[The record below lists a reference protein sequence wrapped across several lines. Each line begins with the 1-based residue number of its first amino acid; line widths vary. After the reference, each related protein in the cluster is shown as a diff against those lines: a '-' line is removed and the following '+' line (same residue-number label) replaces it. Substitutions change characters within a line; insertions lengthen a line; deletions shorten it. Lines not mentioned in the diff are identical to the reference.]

1 MEGIPMSLTDE
12 RPTESD
18 EFFAT
23 DNLAETAESQV
34 EPISDTDSDTSSSTD
49 DEAEEFAGRLIRK
62 AATLSMVKID
72 RGTFLRTE
80 IPKYCPNID
89 AQLAVA
95 ATPAEA
101 GVPSAVLDRIA
112 QDAIEFEVKKCAG
125 LSFLAGIPGG
135 LALVGAVP
143 ADVAQHF
150 GHVMRIE
157 QKLAYVY
164 GWQSF
169 LDDSD
174 EVDNQTIMELV
185 VLMGVMLEVGGATS
199 ALTKFATNVAQQAVA
214 RTIERQALTKTFF
227 YPVMKKVLRFI
238 GISLTKQ
245 TFAKTAAKLVPV
257 IGGAVSG
264 GLTYFSFKPSAEKLK
279 AYLRAMPAS
288 GVNSDEPDVT
298 IKKIDLSESAQ
309 DAVELA
315 RKGAE
320 SAAVVASAGAKSA
333 ARFAADAAR
342 MFASYLDEAAEKDG
356 E

>member
-1 MEGIPMSLTDE
+1 MPDETQVSSELVGGEGAMEAQIEMASAGASDFDVAS
-12 RPTESD
+12 PT
-18 EFFAT
+18 
-23 DNLAETAESQV
+23 
-34 EPISDTDSDTSSSTD
+34 PTD
-49 DEAEEFAGRLIRK
+49 DEAEEFAERLVRR
-62 AATLSMVKID
+62 AASLSMVKIN

-80 IPKYCPNID
+80 IPKYCPDVD
-89 AQLAVA
+89 AQFAVET
-95 ATPAEA
+95 TPAEA

-135 LALVGAVP
+135 LALVGTVP
-143 ADVAQHF
+143 ADLAQYF
-150 GHVMRIE
+150 GHVMRVE

-169 LDDSD
+169 LDDDD
-174 EVDNQTIMELV
+174 EVDDRTIMELV
-185 VLMGVMLEVGGATS
+185 VLMGVMMEVGGVAST
-199 ALTKFATNVAQQAVA
+199 LTKFAATTAQQAVA
-214 RTIERQALTKTFF
+214 KTIERQALTKTFF

-264 GLTYFSFKPSAEKLK
+264 GLTYFSFKPGAEKLK

-309 DAVELA
+309 DAIELA

-342 MFASYLDEAAEKDG
+342 MFANFLDEAAEKDG

>member
-1 MEGIPMSLTDE
+1 MPDETQVSSELVGGEGAMEAQIEMACTGASDFDVAS
-12 RPTESD
+12 PT
-18 EFFAT
+18 
-23 DNLAETAESQV
+23 
-34 EPISDTDSDTSSSTD
+34 PTD
-49 DEAEEFAGRLIRK
+49 DEAEEFAERLVRR
-62 AATLSMVKID
+62 AASLSMVKIN

-80 IPKYCPNID
+80 IPKYCPDVD
-89 AQLAVA
+89 AQFAVET
-95 ATPAEA
+95 TPAEA

-135 LALVGAVP
+135 LALVGTVP
-143 ADVAQHF
+143 ADLAQYI
-150 GHVMRIE
+150 GHVMRVE

-169 LDDSD
+169 LDDD
-174 EVDNQTIMELV
+174 EVDDRTIMELV
-185 VLMGVMLEVGGATS
+185 VLMGVMMEVGGVAST
-199 ALTKFATNVAQQAVA
+199 LTKFAATTAQQAVA

>member
-1 MEGIPMSLTDE
+1 MSLTDE

-214 RTIERQALTKTFF
+214 RTIERQALTKPFF
-227 YPVMKKVLRFI
+227 YPVMKKVLRYM
-238 GISLTKQ
+238 GVSLTKQ

>member
-1 MEGIPMSLTDE
+1 MLENNESPIK
-12 RPTESD
+12 PTGFSAADDIVGASD
-18 EFFAT
+18 V
-23 DNLAETAESQV
+23 QV
-34 EPISDTDSDTSSSTD
+34 EPASGDSLTSSAVPTD
-49 DEAEEFAGRLIRK
+49 DEAEEFAERLVRR
-62 AATLSMVKID
+62 AASLSMVKIN
-72 RGTFLRTE
+72 RGAFLRAE
-80 IPKYCPNID
+80 IPKYCPD
-89 AQLAVA
+89 VDVQLAVA
-95 ATPAEA
+95 TTPAEA

-135 LALVGAVP
+135 LALAGTVP
-143 ADVAQHF
+143 ADLAQYF

-169 LDDSD
+169 LDDD
-174 EVDNQTIMELV
+174 EVDDRTIMELV
-185 VLMGVMLEVGGATS
+185 VLMGVMMEVGGVAST
-199 ALTKFATNVAQQAVA
+199 LTKFAATTAQQAVA

-227 YPVMKKVLRFI
+227 YPAMKKVLRFI

-245 TFAKTAAKLVPV
+245 AFAKTAAKLVPV

-264 GLTYFSFKPSAEKLK
+264 GLTYFSFKPGAEKLK

-342 MFASYLDEAAEKDG
+342 MFANFLDEAAEKDG

>member
-1 MEGIPMSLTDE
+1 MPDETQVSSELVGGEGAMEAQIEMASTGASDFDVAS
-12 RPTESD
+12 PT
-18 EFFAT
+18 
-23 DNLAETAESQV
+23 
-34 EPISDTDSDTSSSTD
+34 PTD
-49 DEAEEFAGRLIRK
+49 DEAEEFAERLVRR
-62 AATLSMVKID
+62 AASLSMVKIN

-80 IPKYCPNID
+80 IPKYCPDVD
-89 AQLAVA
+89 AQFAVET
-95 ATPAEA
+95 TPAEA

-135 LALVGAVP
+135 LALVGTVP
-143 ADVAQHF
+143 ADLAQYI
-150 GHVMRIE
+150 GHVMRVE

-169 LDDSD
+169 LDDD
-174 EVDNQTIMELV
+174 EVDDRTIMELV
-185 VLMGVMLEVGGATS
+185 VLMGVMMEVGGVAST
-199 ALTKFATNVAQQAVA
+199 LTKFAATTAQQAVA

-309 DAVELA
+309 DAVELP

>member
-1 MEGIPMSLTDE
+1 MLENNESPIK
-12 RPTESD
+12 PTGFSAADDIVGASD
-18 EFFAT
+18 V
-23 DNLAETAESQV
+23 QV
-34 EPISDTDSDTSSSTD
+34 EPASGDSLTSSAVPTD
-49 DEAEEFAGRLIRK
+49 DEAEEFAERLVRR
-62 AATLSMVKID
+62 AASLSMVKIN
-72 RGTFLRTE
+72 RGAFLRAE
-80 IPKYCPNID
+80 IPKYCPD
-89 AQLAVA
+89 VDVQLAVA
-95 ATPAEA
+95 TTPAEA

-135 LALVGAVP
+135 LALAGTVP
-143 ADVAQHF
+143 ADLAQYF

-169 LDDSD
+169 LDDD
-174 EVDNQTIMELV
+174 EVDDRTIMELV
-185 VLMGVMLEVGGATS
+185 VLMGVMMEVGGVAST
-199 ALTKFATNVAQQAVA
+199 LTKFAATTAQQAVA

-227 YPVMKKVLRFI
+227 YPAMKKVLRFI

-245 TFAKTAAKLVPV
+245 AFAKTVAKLVPV

-264 GLTYFSFKPSAEKLK
+264 GLTYFSFKPGAEKLK

-342 MFASYLDEAAEKDG
+342 MFANFLDEVAEKGG

>member
-1 MEGIPMSLTDE
+1 MPAEGETPLE
-12 RPTESD
+12 VTELP
-18 EFFAT
+18 AT
-23 DNLAETAESQV
+23 DNLTETAESQV
-34 EPISDTDSDTSSSTD
+34 GPVPDGAPDTSVPTD
-49 DEAEEFAGRLIRK
+49 DEAEEFAGRLMRK
-62 AATLSMVKID
+62 AASLSMVRID

-80 IPKYCPNID
+80 IPKYCPDVD

-95 ATPAEA
+95 TTPAEA

-135 LALVGAVP
+135 LALVGTVP
-143 ADVAQHF
+143 ADVAQYF

-169 LDDSD
+169 LDDAD
-174 EVDNQTIMELV
+174 EVDDQTMMELV
-185 VLMGVMLEVGGATS
+185 VLMGVMMEVGGAAS
-199 ALTKFATNVAQQAVA
+199 ALTMFATNVAQQAVA

-245 TFAKTAAKLVPV
+245 TFAKTAAKVVPV

-264 GLTYFSFKPSAEKLK
+264 GLTYFSFKPGAERLK
-279 AYLRAMPAS
+279 AHLRALPAS
-288 GVNSDEPDVT
+288 GVNADEPDVT
-298 IKKIDLSESAQ
+298 VMKIDLLESAQ

-315 RKGAE
+315 QKGAE
-320 SAAVVASAGAKSA
+320 SAAVAASAGARSA
-333 ARFAADAAR
+333 ARFAAGAAR
-342 MFASYLDEAAEKDG
+342 KFVSFLDKAAEED
-356 E
+356 EE

>member
-1 MEGIPMSLTDE
+1 M
-12 RPTESD
+12 
-18 EFFAT
+18 
-23 DNLAETAESQV
+23 
-34 EPISDTDSDTSSSTD
+34 
-49 DEAEEFAGRLIRK
+49 
-62 AATLSMVKID
+62 
-72 RGTFLRTE
+72 
-80 IPKYCPNID
+80 
-89 AQLAVA
+89 
-95 ATPAEA
+95 
-101 GVPSAVLDRIA
+101 PSAVLDRIA

-135 LALVGAVP
+135 LALVGTVP
-143 ADVAQHF
+143 ADLAQYI
-150 GHVMRIE
+150 GHVMRVE

-169 LDDSD
+169 LDDDD
-174 EVDNQTIMELV
+174 EVDDRTIMELV
-185 VLMGVMLEVGGATS
+185 VLMGVMMEVGGVAST
-199 ALTKFATNVAQQAVA
+199 LTKFAATTAQQAVA

>member
-1 MEGIPMSLTDE
+1 MSLTDE

-227 YPVMKKVLRFI
+227 YPVMKKVLRYI
-238 GISLTKQ
+238 GVSLTKQ
-245 TFAKTAAKLVPV
+245 TFAKTAAKVVPV

-264 GLTYFSFKPSAEKLK
+264 GLTYISFKPSAERLK
-279 AYLRAMPAS
+279 AHLRALPIS
-288 GVNSDEPDVT
+288 GVNPDEPDVT
-298 IKKIDLSESAQ
+298 LNKIDLSESAQ

-315 RKGAE
+315 KKGAE
-320 SAAVVASAGAKSA
+320 SVAVAASSGAKSA
-333 ARFAADAAR
+333 ARFAAGAVR
-342 MFASYLDEAAEKDG
+342 QFASLLDKAVENDVEKD
-356 E
+356 EE